1 MKLEGVRIVCT
12 YPKLNLDTL
21 WRQWEMPIVKSH
33 TEGQQIRLSLMVKSL
48 INIFIFGTRI
58 GYLVMRV
65 IMIAV
70 PKEETTSR
78 ITQVIVL
85 RKTSA
90 QKNQKFGAIVFLLR
104 REAGSVGFAWCLIRR
119 VVPSVLPVRQKNDC
133 PKLLILLR

>member
-1 MKLEGVRIVCT
+1 
-12 YPKLNLDTL
+12 
-21 WRQWEMPIVKSH
+21 
-33 TEGQQIRLSLMVKSL
+33 MVKSL

-78 ITQVIVL
+78 ITQVIFL

-90 QKNQKFGAIVFLLR
+90 QQNQKFGAIVFLLR
-104 REAGSVGFAWCLIRR
+104 REAVSVGFAWCLIGR
-119 VVPSVLPVRQKNDC
+119 VVPSVLPVRQNNRGMKDN
-133 PKLLILLR
+133 